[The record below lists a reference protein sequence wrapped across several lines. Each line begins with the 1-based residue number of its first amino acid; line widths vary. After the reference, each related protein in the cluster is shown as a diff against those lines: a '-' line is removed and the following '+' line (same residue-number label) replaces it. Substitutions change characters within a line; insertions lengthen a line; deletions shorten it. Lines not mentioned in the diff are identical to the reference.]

1 MKVVILC
8 GGKGTRLAEETKI
21 RPKSM
26 VNIGNK
32 PILSHIIELFTSQGF
47 SDFILALGYKGD
59 VIKKYYKNKKNILMV
74 DTGKNSLTGGRIL
87 KLSKFLKNERFFLTY
102 GDGLAD
108 INLNRLLKFH
118 ISHKKMATI
127 TAVRPPAR
135 FGELM
140 LQNNRLKIFP
150 IPKSSDTGDKVW
162 FEYYVR
168 DDLTSTT
175 RSFTAYKVS
184 DPRLSSSSS
193 PIISTNLSKI
203 KPTSLLLINA

>member
-26 VNIGNK
+26 VNVGNK

-140 LQNNRLKIFP
+140 LQNNRLKIFKEKP
-150 IPKSSDTGDKVW
+150 QTSSGW
-162 FEYYVR
+162 INGGFFIFEPEVLKLIKNSKTILER
-168 DDLTSTT
+168 EPMEKLT
-175 RSFTAYKVS
+175 KKK
-184 DPRLSSSSS
+184 
-193 PIISTNLSKI
+193 TNNGI
-203 KPTSLLLINA
+203 